1 MRKFK
6 RLFSNLKDPRA
17 SNAQH
22 DLLEIVFIALAATL
36 CDAKHCTEMV
46 QFGHSKEAVLRQL
59 LRLEHGIP
67 SHDTFSTVLRV
78 LDPHAIE
85 AALGKFTKAF
95 NRRLGKPRTI
105 AIDGKALRGAYRRG
119 ERFTPLHMVNVW
131 AGEARM
137 ALAQRKAP
145 NRNEIVAAHEVLAL
159 LDLDGAIVT
168 ADALHCTAAMAQ
180 AILDRKGHYVLALK
194 KNRARLF
201 TATEARLKAVRGA
214 SRARQP
220 SALAHGRRE
229 RRSAV
234 VMPAPDMAE
243 QYRFPGL
250 KAVGRIDSWPRADAA
265 PAKHKVRYFP
275 AVAETLGNP
284 AAQDRAWALEHRK
297 QSPLDIRRGL
307 RRRPLPLPHGPR
319 AGEPRIGRDG
329 NDVVWAVA
337 GSMLEAASAAMKPS
351 RWRRGVWIIMFPRAD
366 VANPVDRTCL
376 LDRCRVS
383 YLPSRASFE
392 GPRQSSQR
400 RAPDL

>member
-6 RLFSNLKDPRA
+6 RLFSNLKAPRA

-137 ALAQRKAP
+137 ALAQRKTP

-168 ADALHCTAAMAQ
+168 ADALHCTAAWAQ

-250 KAVGRIDSWPRADAA
+250 RAVGRIDSWRRADAA
-265 PAKHKVRYFP
+265 PAKHKVRYF
-275 AVAETLGNP
+275 L
-284 AAQDRAWALEHRK
+284 LSRK
-297 QSPLDIRRGL
+297 LSATQLLKTVRGHWSIENNL
-307 RRRPLPLPHGPR
+307 HW
-319 AGEPRIGRDG
+319 IF
-329 NDVVWAVA
+329 DVVF
-337 GSMLEAASAAMKPS
+337 GE
-351 RWRRGVWIIMFPRAD
+351 
-366 VANPVDRTCL
+366 
-376 LDRCRVS
+376 DRCRCRMDHAPENLAV
-383 YLPSRASFE
+383 LRKLAINMLQAS
-392 GPRQSSQR
+392 PYVASMR
-400 RAPDL
+400 RKMLHAAWNDDFLLSLFGHMR